1 MGGVLEG
8 LVDLPVHHNLNALVL
23 LDTEISVLDLFVD
36 PFFKRLTDHGGGN
49 ITDPRL
55 GQIPSVTVVRIVFL
69 DRGELPE
76 ERPDL
81 GKGEALIGRHHEGSD
96 VSLEDV

>member
-55 GQIPSVTVVRIVFL
+55 G
-69 DRGELPE
+69 
-76 ERPDL
+76 
-81 GKGEALIGRHHEGSD
+81 
-96 VSLEDV
+96 